1 MDKQIN
7 KTPLVRF
14 PEFKDD
20 WEHKQLNKL
29 LSVSKTTNKDLK
41 YGKEEVLSVSG
52 ESGIVNQIEHLG
64 RSYAGVSVHN
74 YGVVELNQIV
84 YTKSPLK
91 ANPYGIIKLNK
102 RKAGIVS
109 TLYAV
114 YNVNQETDGQ
124 FIEYY
129 FSLDAN
135 LNRYLRPLV
144 RKGAKNDMKIS
155 NEYVL
160 NDRIYAPQLREQ
172 QKIAHFFSI
181 VDQKLNQLQ
190 KKLNGLEQY
199 KKGMMQQIFSQ
210 KLRFKDNNGKDFPD
224 WKKDKLLNLAER
236 VNVKNKENNQNVLT
250 ISAQN
255 GLINQ
260 LDYFND
266 SVSSKNLLGYYL
278 LNKNDFAYNR
288 SYSKGYPMGAIKRLK
303 RYEKGV
309 VSTLYICFRFKR
321 ESNLNFFEQYFESG
335 LLNKE
340 IEKYAQEGARNHGL
354 LNIGL
359 NDFFSV
365 TFMLPSNKE
374 QEKISDFLSKI
385 DDKVNVVKDQI
396 ENIKTYKKGL
406 SQKMFV

>member
-1 MDKQIN
+1 MYKQIN

-20 WEHKQLNKL
+20 WVHKQLNKL

-52 ESGIVNQIEHLG
+52 ESGIVNQIKHLG

-102 RKAGIVS
+102 HKAGIAS

-144 RKGAKNDMKIS
+144 RKGAKNTLQVTDDEAIKGKLF
-155 NEYVL
+155 YPHL
-160 NDRIYAPQLREQ
+160 KEQ
-172 QKIAHFFSI
+172 EKIAHFFSI

-190 KKLNGLEQY
+190 EKLNGLEQY

-210 KLRFKDNNGKDFPD
+210 KLRFKDENGNTFPD
-224 WKKDKLLNLAER
+224 WEKKKLGEIAIFLKGKGISKSDIA
-236 VNVKNKENNQNVLT
+236 KNGKNQCIRYGELYTHYKEVITKIKSATNIDITKLVL
-250 ISAQN
+250 SEE
-255 GLINQ
+255 
-260 LDYFND
+260 ND
-266 SVSSKNLLGYYL
+266 IIIPASGEDAMDIATASCVLKKGIVLGG
-278 LNKNDFAYNR
+278 D
-288 SYSKGYPMGAIKRLK
+288 
-303 RYEKGV
+303 
-309 VSTLYICFRFKR
+309 
-321 ESNLNFFEQYFESG
+321 
-335 LLNKE
+335 
-340 IEKYAQEGARNHGL
+340 
-354 LNIGL
+354 LNIIRTKNNGVFLSFYL
-359 NDFFSV
+359 NNKLKIKIARLAQGVSV
-365 TFMLPSNKE
+365 VHLYSRQLSSLKLDLPPIPE
-374 QEKISDFLSKI
+374 QTKIANFLSKI
-385 DDKVNVVKDQI
+385 DEKINVVNTQI
-396 ENIKTYKKGL
+396 EATKTYKKGL
-406 SQKMFV
+406 LQKMFV

>member
-1 MDKQIN
+1 MDKQTN

-20 WEHKQLNKL
+20 WKHKQLNKL

-91 ANPYGIIKLNK
+91 ANPFGIIKLNK
-102 RKAGIVS
+102 RKVGIVS

-144 RKGAKNDMKIS
+144 RKGAKNTLQVTDEEAIKGK
-155 NEYVL
+155 L
-160 NDRIYAPQLREQ
+160 PFPQLPEQ
-172 QKIAHFFSI
+172 KKIAHFFSI
-181 VDQKLNQLQ
+181 VDQKINQLQ
-190 KKLNGLEQY
+190 EKLNGLELY

-210 KLRFKDNNGKDFPD
+210 KLRFKPAQSEVEGDYNGQDFPD
-224 WKKDKLLNLAER
+224 WEVKNLGEVCEINMGQSPNSSSYNTQEIGKYLIQGNADIFDRKTKPRNWTSEPTKFCEIDDIIMTVRAPVGAIARSSHNACIGRGVCSIKNNSNNNLDFIYQILLNYENKWDSLAQGSTFTAVSGKDIR
-236 VNVKNKENNQNVLT
+236 DLK
-250 ISAQN
+250 
-255 GLINQ
+255 
-260 LDYFND
+260 FNFP
-266 SVSSKNLLGYYL
+266 S
-278 LNKNDFAYNR
+278 LN
-288 SYSKGYPMGAIKRLK
+288 
-303 RYEKGV
+303 
-309 VSTLYICFRFKR
+309 
-321 ESNLNFFEQYFESG
+321 EQ
-335 LLNKE
+335 
-340 IEKYAQEGARNHGL
+340 
-354 LNIGL
+354 
-359 NDFFSV
+359 
-365 TFMLPSNKE
+365 T
-374 QEKISDFLSKI
+374 KIANFLSKI
-385 DDKVNVVKDQI
+385 DDKINAVNAQI
-396 ENIKTYKKGL
+396 EITKTYKKGL
-406 SQKMFV
+406 LQKMFV